1 MMLSSGHNGKAG
13 FYRSAR
19 RRSSSDDAGR
29 RARRSRQSLGAE
41 GFVVTDADGVV
52 RYLDPLAEA
61 LLHGRAD
68 KLVGQPFGYRTL
80 DGGDCEID
88 RPDGTLLR
96 AEMQAVGTDWEGEA
110 AYLISLH
117 GLDGRKG

>member
-19 RRSSSDDAGR
+19 HRASSDDAGR
-29 RARRSRQSLGAE
+29 RPRRSRQSLGGE
-41 GFVVTDADGVV
+41 GFVVTDADGPV
-52 RYLDPLAEA
+52 RYPDPLAEA

-80 DGGDCEID
+80 DRGSLRNRTAPTERCSAPKCRRWARIGKGK
-88 RPDGTLLR
+88 RPT
-96 AEMQAVGTDWEGEA
+96 
-110 AYLISLH
+110 
-117 GLDGRKG
+117 